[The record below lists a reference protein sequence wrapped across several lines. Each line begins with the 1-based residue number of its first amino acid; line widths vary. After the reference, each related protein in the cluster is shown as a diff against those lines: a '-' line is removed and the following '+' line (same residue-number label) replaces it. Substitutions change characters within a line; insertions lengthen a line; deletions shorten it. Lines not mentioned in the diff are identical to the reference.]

1 MNQLTAFALVCTL
14 TKSPEPSSSELLAT
28 QLLSELMEFG
38 VTGDSVRTVDVGVLP
53 GVTSDEGDGDGWP
66 GLRTRILDADILVVA
81 TPVWMGHASSE
92 AQRVLER
99 LDAELGVYDDEGR
112 GILAGKVAIV
122 AVVGNVDGAHNVI
135 ADLYQGLA
143 DVGFTIP
150 SQGSTYWTGR
160 AMETVDYQDLDE
172 TPESVAHTNRL
183 VAVNAAHL
191 AGLLAEHPYLPVQN

>member
-14 TKSPEPSSSELLAT
+14 KKSPEPSSSELLAT
-28 QLLSELMEFG
+28 QLLDELAKFG

-66 GLRTRILDADILVVA
+66 GLRTRILDADILLVA

-99 LDAELGVYDDEGR
+99 LDAELSVYDDEGR

-122 AVVGNVDGAHNVI
+122 AAVGNEDGAHNAI

-172 TPESVAHTNRL
+172 TPENVTHTNRL

-191 AGLLAEHPYLPVQN
+191 AGLLAEHPYLPVRD

>member
-14 TKSPEPSSSELLAT
+14 KKSPEPSSSELLAT
-28 QLLSELMEFG
+28 QLLDELAELG

-66 GLRTRILDADILVVA
+66 GLRTRILDADILLVA

-99 LDAELGVYDDEGR
+99 LDAELGVHDDEGR

-122 AVVGNVDGAHNVI
+122 AAVGNEDGAHKAI

-172 TPESVAHTNRL
+172 TPENVDHTNRL

-191 AGLLAEHPYLPVQN
+191 ASLLADHPYLPVRD

>member
-14 TKSPEPSSSELLAT
+14 KKSPEPSSSELLAT
-28 QLLSELMEFG
+28 QLLDELAKFG

-66 GLRTRILDADILVVA
+66 GLRTRILDADILLVA

-99 LDAELGVYDDEGR
+99 LDAELSVYDDEGR

-122 AVVGNVDGAHNVI
+122 AAVGNEDGAHNAI

-172 TPESVAHTNRL
+172 TPENVTHTNRL

-191 AGLLAEHPYLPVQN
+191 AGLLAEHPYLPLRD